1 MKNVATI
8 PRQISSS
15 IEVFANKFPTCDDV
29 LRVFSPSN
37 WGMFIR
43 EQERCLT
50 APNVTLAML
59 SEYYDKSTSTELVVN
74 QYKGLHDLTSA
85 TVFNEKGVRM
95 AADLFLCSYEHELTP
110 YSLMLYF
117 GRYSLYK
124 QSYRDF
130 DLQDILQQCRKKFI
144 PWWSQMRAQ
153 LADQQAPE
161 EQQTKGIP
169 LQEMVLR
176 WVREGRTDESFHEGG
191 LYQIGSITDAM
202 IGQARD
208 EYAAEL
214 ASGCF

>member
-1 MKNVATI
+1 MTI
-8 PRQISSS
+8 NNIDIQ
-15 IEVFANKFPTCDDV
+15 VFAERFPGAQEV
-29 LRVFSPSN
+29 LNVFAPSN
-37 WGMFIR
+37 WGLFLR

-74 QYKGLHDLTSA
+74 QYKGLHELTSA
-85 TVFNEKGVRM
+85 DYNEKGVRM
-95 AADLFLCSYEHELTP
+95 AADLFVSSYEHELTP
-110 YSLMLYF
+110 YSLVLYF
-117 GRYSLYK
+117 GRYSTQYK

-130 DLQDILQQCRKKFI
+130 DVQDILQQCRKKFL

-153 LADQQAPE
+153 LADQQEPE

-191 LYQIGSITDAM
+191 LYHIGMITDQM
-202 IGQARD
+202 IKKARNQ
-208 EYAAEL
+208 YAAEL
-214 ASGCF
+214 TNGQI